1 MAYSG
6 ALKVSTAVVALG
18 AVALTGTGVPLV
30 SRPGCVLIML
40 YVNATSLALNGLPSF
55 HFTPERVV
63 MVRVF
68 PLFDQLYAVPRT
80 WKGGWLGLMVF
91 QMNSGSLY
99 RPCAVTPPG
108 PPVEVAEYGLK
119 VSVIGE
125 RGVSSPTKVLPVADV
140 PWFGL
145 ELEPELLQAA
155 TARVRMV
162 PTARLFIT
170 ACFIA

>member
-63 MVRVF
+63 MVSVF
-68 PLFDQLYAVPRT
+68 PLFDQLYPVPRT
-80 WKGGWLGLMVF
+80 WNGASCGFRMF

-99 RPCAVTPPG
+99 RSCAVTPL

-119 VSVIGE
+119 VSVIGDS
-125 RGVSSPTKVLPVADV
+125 GSSSID
-140 PWFGL
+140 
-145 ELEPELLQAA
+145 Q
-155 TARVRMV
+155 
-162 PTARLFIT
+162 RL
-170 ACFIA
+170 AGGRR